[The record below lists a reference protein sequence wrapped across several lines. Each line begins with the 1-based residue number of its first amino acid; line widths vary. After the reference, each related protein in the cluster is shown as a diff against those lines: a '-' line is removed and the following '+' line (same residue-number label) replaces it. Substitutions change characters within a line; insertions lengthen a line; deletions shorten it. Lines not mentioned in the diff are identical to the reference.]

1 MRPVGS
7 KYLLE
12 EPLGRGATGTVWR
25 AQVRD
30 ESGTGAVLQQV
41 AIKVLKEE
49 LATDPDV
56 VMRFL
61 RERSVL
67 LRLVHPNIVRV
78 RDLVV
83 EGELLALVMD
93 LIDGPDLHRYLRSHG
108 PLSPVAG
115 AQGSRSAEPSMVA
128 WVSTPIHFWFF
139 LGTRGAVMRCKPWM
153 QRVPSWGSALTAVA
167 RSSLAP
173 TMTPPSGH
181 E

>member
-25 AQVRD
+25 ARQR
-30 ESGTGAVLQQV
+30 ETAGAEAAVPGQPGETV

-49 LATDPDV
+49 LANDPDV

-67 LRLVHPNIVRV
+67 LRLTHPNIVRT

-83 EGELLALVMD
+83 EGDLLALPFVPA
-93 LIDGPDLHRYLRSHG
+93 LAWA
-108 PLSPVAG
+108 VAVG
-115 AQGSRSAEPSMVA
+115 VVSLAQGLARSKSVFNVCVVVVDCVVV
-128 WVSTPIHFWFF
+128 VSVC
-139 LGTRGAVMRCKPWM
+139 AAAMDEM
-153 QRVPSWGSALTAVA
+153 AAMAVA
-167 RSSLAP
+167 AVVLQPSESSIAERRNGP
-173 TMTPPSGH
+173 K
-181 E
+181 

>member
-25 AQVRD
+25 ARQREAAGAEAAV
-30 ESGTGAVLQQV
+30 TGQPGELV

-49 LATDPDV
+49 LANDADV

-67 LRLVHPNIVRV
+67 LRLTHENIVRT

-83 EGELLALVMD
+83 EET
-93 LIDGPDLHRYLRSHG
+93 S
-108 PLSPVAG
+108 
-115 AQGSRSAEPSMVA
+115 
-128 WVSTPIHFWFF
+128 W
-139 LGTRGAVMRCKPWM
+139 PW
-153 QRVPSWGSALTAVA
+153 
-167 RSSLAP
+167 
-173 TMTPPSGH
+173 
-181 E
+181 